1 MSPAAALAFFLAER
15 YLEPLF
21 PPEILKILRP
31 YLDNARE
38 VLDRL
43 SESRLQKWSDKVRIV
58 PQGPCLIPPQV
69 DSGVMSVVYEALL
82 LEQRFQVRYHRRGES
97 RWNTYVVNPL
107 GLVLQDKVL
116 YLVASLWGYQDVIL
130 LVLHRMQDAILLEES
145 RTVPEEFLLDDY
157 IAKGNLQFTWEEK
170 RIKLEFLIDSYAGA
184 HLKETPLSEQQILL
198 EEEDGRLR
206 ISAEVLDTD
215 QLFWWLL
222 GFGANIEVLS
232 PQSLRSKMKKTA
244 EKLSEIYR

>member
-1 MSPAAALAFFLAER
+1 
-15 YLEPLF
+15 
-21 PPEILKILRP
+21 
-31 YLDNARE
+31 
-38 VLDRL
+38 
-43 SESRLQKWSDKVRIV
+43 
-58 PQGPCLIPPQV
+58 
-69 DSGVMSVVYEALL
+69 
-82 LEQRFQVRYHRRGES
+82 
-97 RWNTYVVNPL
+97 
-107 GLVLQDKVL
+107 VLQDKVL